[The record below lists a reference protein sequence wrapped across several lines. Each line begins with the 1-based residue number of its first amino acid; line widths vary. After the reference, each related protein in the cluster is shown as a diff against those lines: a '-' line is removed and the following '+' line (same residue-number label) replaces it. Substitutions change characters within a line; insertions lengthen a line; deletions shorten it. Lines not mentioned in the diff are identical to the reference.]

1 MKSWLRNLLDSLIT
15 YLIILPGFHII
26 IVYSAIHERIKEFYY
41 QIFSIPYIKQ
51 RDKGNTYVK
60 RVDR

>member
-15 YLIILPGFHII
+15 YLIILPGYHIL
-26 IVYSAIHERIKEFYY
+26 IVCSAIHERIKEFYY

-60 RVDR
+60 RIDR